1 MNHTD
6 TENIQ
11 RQIGA
16 INAFNVQ
23 LTELLALQNTLIKT
37 VMEAQRAA
45 PVASTTPAVFAKSY
59 QEQEA
64 PNAGYYMW
72 ENIGEGG

>member
-1 MNHTD
+1 MSHINTD
-6 TENIQ
+6 CIQ
-11 RQIGA
+11 QQIGV

-37 VMEAQRAA
+37 VIEAQQAA
-45 PVASTTPAVFAKSY
+45 PVVATKPTVFAKTN
-59 QEQEA
+59 QEHEA
-64 PNAGYYMW
+64 QNAAYYMW